1 MLIETPQRQQKKH
14 EIWQKNPKFIP
25 WSYWSG
31 RWEMGYHLGWKS
43 SHSRKKWRM
52 GVSGVVVMDKEV
64 YWIKIWRTESIYWK
78 LHCVCTLL
86 WTFVELPAT
95 HRNCKSGP
103 FDFNLWRAHNLWR
116 PHKRRWYFIF
126 IFFKRS
132 WLLSIDINLRRN
144 ISVLVFDI
152 FSTWSQVQFVPHGNE
167 LYPIFILVPLS
178 IRTLNKEFLRGK
190 WTPHHL

>member
-1 MLIETPQRQQKKH
+1 MLIETPKRQQKKH
-14 EIWQKNPKFIP
+14 EIWKKNPKFIP

-43 SHSRKKWRM
+43 SHSRKKWQM

-103 FDFNLWRAHNLWR
+103 FDFNLWR

-144 ISVLVFDI
+144 ISVPSIWHFLNMVSGFNS
-152 FSTWSQVQFVPHGNE
+152 FHTVTS
-167 LYPIFILVPLS
+167 FIP
-178 IRTLNKEFLRGK
+178 FLF
-190 WTPHHL
+190 